1 MTICSH
7 ARAKVDPDGAVEYY
21 CDKLTWRMGLDGLE
35 HCKQCAYYT
44 TEKNKPVDIDRLPG
58 NGERT

>member
-44 TEKNKPVDIDRLPG
+44 TEKKQAGRH
-58 NGERT
+58 